1 MNKPCLPESLV
12 SDLTRL
18 IAEAR
23 TRAAVAVNHELS
35 LLYWQVGKRL
45 YQETLQGKR
54 AEYGKQVLPLLSAKL
69 THKFGRGW
77 GVRNLSYM
85 VRFYE
90 AFPDEG
96 ILQTLCAK
104 LSWSHFR
111 YLIAIDEPLKRDF
124 YTQMSSLENWSTR
137 VLQQRID
144 SMLFERTA
152 LSKKPEETIAYD
164 LEKIQADQ
172 RLTPEFILKDPY
184 LLDFLNLTA
193 LPDKGLLEQK
203 LHQAIVNARQRFIE
217 GDIEPFKKHGELP

>member
-1 MNKPCLPESLV
+1 MGVSEMNKPFLPESLV

-23 TRAAVAVNHELS
+23 MRAAVAVNNELS

-69 THKFGRGW
+69 TQKFGRGW

-85 VRFYE
+85 VQFYA

-111 YLIAIDEPLKRDF
+111 HLIAIEEPLKRDF
-124 YTQMSSLENWSTR
+124 YTQMSSLERWSTR

-164 LEKIQADQ
+164 LEKIHVDQ
-172 RLTPEFILKDPY
+172 QLTPEFILKDPY
-184 LLDFLNLTA
+184 LLDFLNLNKSCIRPSS
-193 LPDKGLLEQK
+193 LQGNVLLRRGVRNE
-203 LHQAIVNARQRFIE
+203 
-217 GDIEPFKKHGELP
+217 